1 MNRLIVTLILLF
13 TLGFQAQAGELAGV
27 HVDDR
32 IKTANG
38 DELVLNGMGLREKL
52 WIDVYVGSLYLPS
65 KANSVA
71 EIIAQPG
78 PVRVDMDIVYKEIS
92 SEKLVKAWKKGFEK
106 NQPPERLSGL
116 QPRIDRFYNLFE
128 EEARKGDRYV
138 FEYIPGKGT
147 SIRKNG
153 VELGVIEGE
162 DFKNA
167 LLEIWLGNHPADKG
181 LKKGMLGL
189 K

>member
-1 MNRLIVTLILLF
+1 MKGSVLALILLLS
-13 TLGFQAQAGELAGV
+13 LGLQAQAGELAGV

-32 IKTANG
+32 ISTAHG

-71 EIIAQPG
+71 TIIAQPG
-78 PVRVDMDIVYKEIS
+78 PVRVDMDIIYKEIS
-92 SEKLVKAWKKGFEK
+92 SEKLVKAWKEGFEK
-106 NQPPERLSGL
+106 NQPPERLAEL
-116 QPRIDRFYNLFE
+116 RPRIDRFYKLFKE
-128 EEARKGDRYV
+128 PARKGDRYV
-138 FEYIPGKGT
+138 FEYSPGNGT
-147 SIRKNG
+147 TIRKNG

-162 DFKNA
+162 DFRNA

>member
-1 MNRLIVTLILLF
+1 MKTLIAATVLLF
-13 TLGFQAQAGELAGV
+13 FSFNLQAAELAGV
-27 HVDDR
+27 HVDDSVT
-32 IKTANG
+32 TASG
-38 DELVLNGMGLREKL
+38 DQLVLNGMGLREKL
-52 WIDVYVGSLYLPS
+52 WIDVYVGSLYLS
-65 KANSVA
+65 AKASNVA

-78 PVRVDMDIVYKEIS
+78 PVRIDMDIVYKEIS
-92 SEKLVKAWKKGFEK
+92 SKKLNKAWKEGFEK
-106 NQPPERLSGL
+106 NQPPERLKTL
-116 QPRIDRFYNLFE
+116 QSRIDRFYTLFE
-128 EEARKGDRYV
+128 EPAKKGDKYII
-138 FEYIPGKGT
+138 EYLPGKGT

-167 LLEIWLGNHPADKG
+167 LLEIWLGNHPADKS